1 MRTAIIGAGKMGRW
15 FAKFFL
21 EEGDSVIVSS
31 RSKEKLLQIK
41 DEFAVEIADNVN
53 VVKIADRVLICV
65 PIENFESVVREIH
78 SHVRPEQVLMDIC
91 SIKEKPVKIMHKY
104 IKTGTTLGTHP
115 VFGPGAGSIKG
126 QNVILTPISKKE
138 KNFAENFK
146 SWLEKRQANVFI
158 MSPRRH
164 DKLMSVVLGL
174 PHFLGLVVCDTLL
187 NCPNFL
193 KTKKVAGASYKIL
206 LTFAEAVVS
215 EETQFY
221 TSLQMNLPEIEKI
234 EVSFLEKSEEWLNMV
249 RRKDRSVFASKME
262 LVKRKLREV
271 NPDYM
276 GSYEVMHRLLG
287 AIESGI

>member
-15 FAKFFL
+15 FTKFFL

-31 RSKEKLLQIK
+31 RNKKELLRIR
-41 DEFAVEIADNVN
+41 DEYAVEIADNVN
-53 VVKIADRVLICV
+53 AVKIADRVLICV
-65 PIENFESVVREIH
+65 PIDNFENVVREIH

-91 SIKEKPVKIMHKY
+91 SIKETPVKIMHNY

-115 VFGPGAGSIKG
+115 VFGPGVESIRG
-126 QNVILTPISKKE
+126 QNFILTPISKKE
-138 KNFAENFK
+138 KKFAQNFK
-146 SWLEKRQANVFI
+146 SWLEERQANVFI
-158 MSPRRH
+158 MSPKKH
-164 DKLMSVVLGL
+164 DELMSVVLGF

-193 KTKKVAGASYKIL
+193 ETKKVAGASYKML

-215 EETQFY
+215 EETEFY

-234 EVSFLEKSEEWLNMV
+234 EVSFLEKSVEWLGMV
-249 RRKDRSVFASKME
+249 RRKDKSAFANRME
-262 LVKRKLREV
+262 PVKKKLREV
-271 NPDYM
+271 NPDYV

-287 AIESGI
+287 AIENGI